1 MKKIALLGS
10 TGSIGRQVIEVVKSN
25 RSSYQIL
32 TLSAG
37 YNAEL
42 FLTQINELRPK
53 IATFAGELSAEQKSR
68 IPAEVKC
75 YFGEEAY
82 LESIV
87 SEVDLV
93 FVALVGFVG
102 LKAVLKGAELKKD
115 IALANKESLVV
126 GGEIVLKAVKENGVK
141 LIPVDSE
148 HSAIWQGL
156 NFELTKPFKK
166 LIIPA
171 SGGAFRNLSVDELET
186 VTASDALKHPNWNM
200 GKKITIDCATMM
212 NKGFE
217 VIEAMR
223 LFNADLSQIEVV
235 IHPESIIHSMVE
247 FADGAVMAEM
257 SKPTMEIPIA
267 LALSYPERLESKIES
282 VDFIKLGSLNFS
294 PVDINKYPCFDLA
307 LQAIKKGDNYPC
319 ALNAANEV
327 AVKSFLDGQ
336 IKFTDIAN
344 TVSYTLSKTNRVKIE
359 RAETLYE
366 EHAKATA
373 IASQY
378 IGALNG

>member
-10 TGSIGRQVIEVVKSN
+10 TGSIGKQVIEVVKN
-25 RSSYQIL
+25 NHESYQIFS
-32 TLSAG
+32 LSAG

-42 FLTQINELRPK
+42 FLNQINLLRPK
-53 IATFAGELSAEQKSR
+53 IATFAGELSDEQKNR
-68 IPAEVKC
+68 IPTGVKC

-102 LKAVLKGAELKKD
+102 LKAVLKSTDLKKD

-126 GGEIVLKAVKENGVK
+126 GGELVLNAVKESGVN

-156 NFELTKPFKK
+156 NFDLKKPFRK
-166 LIIPA
+166 LIITA
-171 SGGAFRNLSVDELET
+171 SGGAFRNLSVSELES
-186 VTASDALKHPNWNM
+186 VTAQDALKHPNWNM

-223 LFNADLSQIEVV
+223 LFNADLSQVEVV

-247 FADGAVMAEM
+247 FCDGAVMAEM
-257 SKPTMEIPIA
+257 SYPTMEIPIA
-267 LALSYPERLESKIES
+267 LALSYPKRLENKVKS
-282 VDFIKLGSLNFS
+282 VDFVALGSLNFA
-294 PVDINKYPCFDLA
+294 PVDTNKYPCFALA
-307 LQAIKKGDNYPC
+307 LDAVKKGDNYPC
-319 ALNAANEV
+319 ALNASNEV
-327 AVKSFLDGQ
+327 AVKAFLEGK

-366 EHAKATA
+366 EHERATA
-373 IASQY
+373 IAKQF
-378 IGALNG
+378 IGALNV

>member
-10 TGSIGRQVIEVVKSN
+10 TGSIGKQVIEVVKGN
-25 RSSYQIL
+25 RENYQVL

-68 IPAEVKC
+68 IPSEVTC
-75 YFGEEAY
+75 FFGKEAY

-87 SEVDLV
+87 KDVDLV

-102 LKAVLKGAELKKD
+102 LKAVLKATDLKKD

-126 GGEIVLKAVKENGVK
+126 GGDIVLNAVKESGVN

-156 NFELTKPFKK
+156 NFDLNKPFKK
-166 LIIPA
+166 LIITA
-171 SGGAFRNLSVDELET
+171 SGGAFRNLSVSELES
-186 VTASDALKHPNWNM
+186 VTAQDALKHPNWNM

-217 VIEAMR
+217 VIEAIR

-247 FADGAVMAEM
+247 FYDGAVMAEM

-267 LALSYPERLESKIES
+267 LALSYPERLVSKIES

-359 RAETLYE
+359 SAETLYL
-366 EHAKATA
+366 EHEKATA